1 MNTTRR
7 RILQLLPAAA
17 LTSSLAQA
25 APRPLRAVLF
35 DAFPIFD
42 PRPIAAEAERLFPG
56 RGAELVLLWRA
67 RQFDYA
73 WLRQL
78 SGSYVDFAVTTSDS
92 LTFALRA
99 LGLTLDSEKRDVLAG
114 LYAHLRPWPDV
125 RAALTTL
132 RAAGLR
138 LGILSNLSPTMLKN
152 GVEESSLT
160 DLFDHVLSTDRIQ
173 RYKPDPAAYAIGTD
187 VFGLPRDEILFVAF
201 AGWDAAGA
209 KRFGY
214 PTYWVNR
221 TNAPLEELGEQPDGT
236 GSDISGLVAFATR
249 NRS

>member
-1 MNTTRR
+1 MSV
-7 RILQLLPAAA
+7 AH
-17 LTSSLAQA
+17 A

-56 RGAELVLLWRA
+56 RGAELMLVWRT
-67 RQFDYA
+67 RQFEYA

-78 SGSYVDFAVTTSDS
+78 SGSYADFAVTTNDS
-92 LTFALRA
+92 LIYALRA
-99 LGLTLDSEKRDVLAG
+99 LGLTLDSAKRDALVD

-125 RAALTTL
+125 RASLTAL

-138 LGILSNLSPTMLKN
+138 LAILSNLSPAMLQN
-152 GVEESSLT
+152 GVGESNLSA
-160 DLFDHVLSTDRIQ
+160 FFEHVLSTDRIQ
-173 RYKPDPAAYAIGTD
+173 RYKPDPAAYALGTD
-187 VFGLPRDEILFVAF
+187 ALGLPRDEILFAAF

-214 PTYWVNR
+214 PTYWINR
-221 TNAPLEELGEQPDGT
+221 TNAPLEELGVQPDRT
-236 GSDISGLVAFATR
+236 GSDLAGLVAFATR
-249 NRS
+249 HRS